1 MPLILDLCGGT
12 GSWSD
17 PYRMAGYEVFIVDPL
32 RNFTVERFLYLV
44 QSGELKFPTEVRG
57 VLAAPPCT
65 EFSSAGARHW
75 ASKDPRLLNSAIGT
89 VRACIEVVTHF
100 SPKWW
105 ALENPVGR
113 IKTACPFLGKERL
126 IFHPCEYGDPWRK
139 QTWLFG
145 NFTPPPKTHDCKG
158 VDRSRIHSMSDQPG
172 RATLRSITPPRFAE
186 AFFRSNP

>member
-12 GSWSD
+12 GSWSE
-17 PYRMAGYEVFIVDPL
+17 PYRRAGYDVQIIDPL
-32 RNFTVERFLYLV
+32 RNITVEVFLEQLKAS
-44 QSGELKFPTEVRG
+44 SGMRAHG

-75 ASKDPRLLNSAIGT
+75 ASKDPQLLDSAIAT
-89 VRACIEVVTHF
+89 VRACYEIVQLLRPE
-100 SPKWW
+100 WW

-113 IKTACPFLGKERL
+113 VKKACPFLDEPL
-126 IFHPCEYGDPWRK
+126 LTFHPCEYGDPWRK

-145 NFTPPPKTHDCKG
+145 KFTPPPKTHSCDSI
-158 VDRSRIHSMSDQPG
+158 DRSRIHSMSDQPG
-172 RATLRSITPPRFAE
+172 RATLRSITPPHFAE